1 MYSEPIQPSA
11 AALPSLFEAGTGS
24 VSFMSA
30 SALYL
35 TPLTLIDGTETTFG
49 QFAGKAVLVVNVA
62 SKCGFTPQYAG
73 LEALYQKY
81 RNDGLVVL
89 GLPCNQFMGQEPGA
103 EADIESFC
111 QMNYGVTFPMS
122 MKVDVRGRNQH
133 PLYAQLTK
141 FKSGLLPGLIKWN
154 FEKFL
159 VSPEGEI
166 VDRFASTVEP
176 ESNVIL
182 QAIEKTLAADAA

>member
-1 MYSEPIQPSA
+1 
-11 AALPSLFEAGTGS
+11 
-24 VSFMSA
+24 MSA
-30 SALYL
+30 SVLYS

-73 LEALYQKY
+73 LEALHQKY
-81 RNDGLVVL
+81 QDEGLVVL

-103 EADIESFC
+103 EAEIESFC
-111 QMNYGVTFPMS
+111 QMNYGVTFPLIV
-122 MKVDVRGRNQH
+122 KVDVRGKHQH
-133 PLYAQLTK
+133 PLNAQLTK

-159 VSPEGEI
+159 VSPDGEI

-176 ESNVIL
+176 ESGEIV